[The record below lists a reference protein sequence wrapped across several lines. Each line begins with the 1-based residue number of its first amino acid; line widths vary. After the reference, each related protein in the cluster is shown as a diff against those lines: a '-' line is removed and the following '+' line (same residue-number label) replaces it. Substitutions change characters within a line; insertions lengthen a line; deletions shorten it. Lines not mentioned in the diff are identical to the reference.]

1 MVGVGTVRAAVKD
14 QPRLQELARATA
26 RTAGRLTASARM
38 TPSFLIVGAQRC
50 GTTSMYKTLSQHP
63 MVLPAVLHKGAHYF
77 DTGYG
82 HGPAWYRGHFPLWVT
97 ARRAAPAPGRLPMTG
112 ESSPYYLFHPLAGQR
127 IASDLP
133 GVKLLVLLRDPVER
147 AYSAHAH
154 ETARGF
160 ETEPFERA
168 LELEPIR
175 LAGEE
180 AKLVAD
186 PAYQSHSHQHHA
198 YVARGRYADQLRR
211 LEGLFGRD
219 RIHVVD
225 SQRFFTDPEP
235 VFAEVVDFLGLGG
248 TSGIVLDKHNARPR
262 VPMPDSVRA
271 KLEHRLADSDAELET
286 WLGAPPS
293 WRA

>member
-1 MVGVGTVRAAVKD
+1 MVGVGTLKAAVKE
-14 QPRLQELARATA
+14 QPRLRELARATA
-26 RTAGRLTASARM
+26 RTTGRLTAPARM

-77 DTGYG
+77 DTGYDRG
-82 HGPAWYRGHFPLWVT
+82 SAWYRGHFPLQVT
-97 ARRAAPAPGRLPMTG
+97 ARRVQRETGTPPITG

-127 IASDLP
+127 IATDLP
-133 GVKLLVLLRDPVER
+133 GVRLLVLLRDPVER
-147 AYSAHAH
+147 AYSAHTH

-168 LELEPIR
+168 LELEPVR

-186 PAYQSHSHQHHA
+186 PAYQSYSHQHHA
-198 YVARGRYADQLRR
+198 YVTRGRYADQLRR
-211 LEGLFGRD
+211 LEALFGRD
-219 RIHVVD
+219 RLHVVD

-235 VFAEVVDFLGLGG
+235 VFAEVVDFLGIGAA
-248 TSGIVLDKHNARPR
+248 SGIAFEKHNARPR
-262 VPMPDSVRA
+262 APMPDSVRSA
-271 KLEHRLADSDAELET
+271 LEDQLADSDAELET

>member
-1 MVGVGTVRAAVKD
+1 MVGVGTLKAAVKE
-14 QPRLQELARATA
+14 QPRLQELVRATA
-26 RTAGRLTASARM
+26 RTTGRLTASARM
-38 TPSFLIVGAQRC
+38 MPSFLIVGAQRC

-77 DTGYG
+77 DTGYR
-82 HGPAWYRGHFPLWVT
+82 HGPAWYRGHFPLQVT
-97 ARRAAPAPGRLPMTG
+97 ARRAAPAPGRRPVTG

-127 IASDLP
+127 IATDLP
-133 GVKLLVLLRDPVER
+133 GVRLLVLLRDPVER
-147 AYSAHAH
+147 AYSAHTH

-180 AKLVAD
+180 AKLIAD

-198 YVARGRYADQLRR
+198 YVTRGRYADQLRR
-211 LEGLFGRD
+211 LDALFGRD

-235 VFAEVVDFLGLGG
+235 VFAEVVDFLGIGAAG
-248 TSGIVLDKHNARPR
+248 GIVFDQHNARPR
-262 VPMPDSVRA
+262 APMPDSVRA
-271 KLEHRLADSDAELET
+271 KLEDQLADSDAELET

>member
-1 MVGVGTVRAAVKD
+1 MVGVDALKAAVKE
-14 QPRLQELARATA
+14 QPRLQELLRATA
-26 RTAGRLTASARM
+26 RTAGRLTAPARM

-63 MVLPAVLHKGAHYF
+63 MVLPAVVHKGAHYF

-82 HGPAWYRGHFPLWVT
+82 HGPAWYRGHFPLQIT
-97 ARRAAPAPGRLPMTG
+97 ARRAAPAPGRLPITG
-112 ESSPYYLFHPLAGQR
+112 ESSPYYMFHPLAGQR
-127 IASDLP
+127 IATDLP
-133 GVKLLVLLRDPVER
+133 GVRLLVLLRDPVER
-147 AYSAHAH
+147 AYSAHTH

-168 LELEPIR
+168 LELEPMR

-180 AKLVAD
+180 EKLIAD
-186 PAYQSHSHQHHA
+186 PAYRSHSHQHHA

-211 LEGLFGRD
+211 LEALFGRD
-219 RIHVVD
+219 RMHVVD

-235 VFAEVVDFLGLGG
+235 VFAEVVDFLGIGAAA
-248 TSGIVLDKHNARPR
+248 GIVFERHNARPR
-262 VPMPDSVRA
+262 APMPDSVRA
-271 KLEHRLADSDAELET
+271 KLEDQLADSDAELET

>member
-1 MVGVGTVRAAVKD
+1 MVGVGTLKAAVKQ
-14 QPRLQELARATA
+14 QPRLQELVRATA
-26 RTAGRLTASARM
+26 RTTGRLTAPARM

-82 HGPAWYRGHFPLWVT
+82 HGPAWYRGHFPLQVT
-97 ARRAAPAPGRLPMTG
+97 ARRAAPAPGRLPITG

-127 IASDLP
+127 IATDLP
-133 GVKLLVLLRDPVER
+133 GVRLLVLLRDPVER
-147 AYSAHAH
+147 AYSAHTH

-160 ETEPFERA
+160 ETEPFEKA
-168 LELEPIR
+168 LELEPAR

-180 AKLVAD
+180 AKLIAD
-186 PAYQSHSHQHHA
+186 PAYQSYSHQHHA
-198 YVARGRYADQLRR
+198 YVTRGRYADQLRR
-211 LEGLFGRD
+211 LAGLVGRD
-219 RIHVVD
+219 RMHVVD

-235 VFAEVVDFLGLGG
+235 VFAEVVEFLGIGAAGG
-248 TSGIVLDKHNARPR
+248 IAFEKHNARPR
-262 VPMPDSVRA
+262 APMPDPVRTA
-271 KLEHRLADSDAELET
+271 LEDQLADSDAELET